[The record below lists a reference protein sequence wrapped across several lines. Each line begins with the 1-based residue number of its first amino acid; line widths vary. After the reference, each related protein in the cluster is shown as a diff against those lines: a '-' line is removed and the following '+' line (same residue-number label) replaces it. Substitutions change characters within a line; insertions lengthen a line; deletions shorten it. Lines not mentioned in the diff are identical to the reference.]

1 MTPGSQQRPAPV
13 VEVVD
18 LLFELTDRV
27 KAQFAMVTGSLQLQ
41 VPQARALLR
50 INGPVSMRD
59 LAARLRCDASNM
71 TGIIDGL
78 HAGGLVERQALPN
91 DRRVKQVVLT
101 EEGKRLQTRLRQR
114 LAVGVPVL
122 GTLDDTE
129 RQELH
134 AILLR
139 VVERS

>member
-1 MTPGSQQRPAPV
+1 MSPGSQQRPAPV

-27 KAQFAMVTGSLQLQ
+27 KAQFAVVTGALELQ
-41 VPQARALLR
+41 VPQARTLLR

-78 HAGGLVERQALPN
+78 HARGLVERNPLPN

-114 LAVGVPVL
+114 LAVDVPVL
-122 GTLDDTE
+122 GKLDDTQ

-139 VVERS
+139 VVER